1 MIPKHIFFTHEDKSK
16 IIDNILKEWKHHNPD
31 FTFHFFNS
39 DQRATFI
46 KKHYPEF
53 MKYYISTNKQ
63 YGALRADIWRYLV
76 IYHYGGVYID
86 HKVRIL
92 KPISSTLDLNAEMCV
107 TYKGS
112 KRSLYTKIK
121 NLFAHEELVQYCFA
135 AEKNSKHLK
144 QVIDLMLDRLKQQSY
159 FVGKPCRYFLYPGT
173 GNSGVYGVFYTTGPL
188 MFTDALK
195 NDFDSI
201 KLYNN
206 EFYGMIEYP
215 LLKTCS
221 LGNDSC
227 WYYIALH
234 MSAKS
239 YHFCT
244 EKIFIHSPNVNV

>member
-1 MIPKHIFFTHEDKSK
+1 MIPKRIFFTHEDKSR
-16 IIDNILKEWKHHNPD
+16 IIDDILKEWKQHNPD
-31 FTFHFFNS
+31 FTFHFFNG

-46 KKHYPEF
+46 KKHYPDF
-53 MKYYISTNKQ
+53 FKYYVSTNNH

-76 IYHYGGVYID
+76 IYHFGGVYID

-92 KPISSTLDLNAEMCV
+92 KSLSQTLDLNAEMCV
-107 TYKGS
+107 SYKGS
-112 KRSLYTKIK
+112 KRSLYTKLK
-121 NLFAHEELVQYCFA
+121 NWFSEEELIQYCFA

-159 FVGKPCRYFLYPGT
+159 FIEKPCKYFLYPGT

-188 MFTDALK
+188 MFTEALK
-195 NDFDSI
+195 GSFDNI

-206 EFYGMIEYP
+206 EFDGTVEYP

-221 LGNDSC
+221 VGKDSC
-227 WYYIALH
+227 WHYITFH

-244 EKIFIHSPNVNV
+244 EKIFV